1 MEPHDMTPP
10 DPGDDPPP
18 TTLRITEV
26 TVERVRNLGNYEN
39 TRFAATAAVDAG
51 DDPAAVAAALRAFVA
66 AQLGLKPRPVPA
78 PAVPSAGAP
87 PAPPAPDDDDIP
99 F

>member
-1 MEPHDMTPP
+1 MPP
-10 DPGDDPPP
+10 DPTHDPEPQ
-18 TTLRITEV
+18 TLRLTQV

-51 DDPAAVAAALRAFVA
+51 DDPAAVADALRSFVA

-78 PAVPSAGAP
+78 PVA
-87 PAPPAPDDDDIP
+87 PAPARPVAPADDDDDDDIP